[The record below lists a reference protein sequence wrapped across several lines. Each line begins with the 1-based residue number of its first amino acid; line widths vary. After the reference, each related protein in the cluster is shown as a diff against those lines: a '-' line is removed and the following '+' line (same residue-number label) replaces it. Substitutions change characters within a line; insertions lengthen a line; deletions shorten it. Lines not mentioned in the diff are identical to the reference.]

1 MATQDAFTSQI
12 LALVRRM
19 PDDAI
24 LALVKNQLGAL
35 IGGAAGAALAPKRG
49 RKPGRPAKAKA
60 AAPAPAPTPKPKAKA
75 KAKSKKPAVK
85 AAKAPSAVKAAPKV
99 AKASPKKA
107 GGRIRRSGAEL
118 QKALEIVERA
128 VKNSK
133 GVAVGQVVK
142 ATGMKKA
149 SVAAALKEL
158 RSGRRIFLAGDR
170 RFARYA
176 GDARTAE
183 AASSAARKSGK

>member
-35 IGGAAGAALAPKRG
+35 IGGAAGVALAPKRG

-60 AAPAPAPTPKPKAKA
+60 KAATPAPAPKPKA